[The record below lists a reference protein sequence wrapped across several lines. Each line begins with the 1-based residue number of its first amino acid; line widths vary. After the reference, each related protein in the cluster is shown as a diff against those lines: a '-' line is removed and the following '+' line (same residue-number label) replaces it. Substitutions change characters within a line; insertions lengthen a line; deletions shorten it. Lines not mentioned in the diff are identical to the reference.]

1 MSYAPK
7 SSRKFIMKVHYLKFV
22 QCRSLPILEEAY
34 SYWLGIEMP
43 DNNDLMS
50 CSINQTYIYIYAF
63 LKFVVHLPVKRQIL
77 NAWVELQQKYKN
89 KEKEVTESENTIW
102 KGKFPS
108 SVMRNKQEL

>member
-1 MSYAPK
+1 MFWGSLTMSYAPK

-50 CSINQTYIYIYAF
+50 CSINQTYIYIYIYICIFKVCCTFACEETNIEC
-63 LKFVVHLPVKRQIL
+63 LSRIAAKI
-77 NAWVELQQKYKN
+77 
-89 KEKEVTESENTIW
+89 
-102 KGKFPS
+102 
-108 SVMRNKQEL
+108 